1 MWGMDWH
8 GRGSPSQRQGTNCGL
23 VPVSYTHL
31 DVYKRQGKPDP
42 NGAEP
47 PEEKAGNGHKGA

>member
-1 MWGMDWH
+1 MILGI
-8 GRGSPSQRQGTNCGL
+8 
-23 VPVSYTHL
+23 YA
-31 DVYKRQGKPDP
+31 GKPDP